1 MKVLHTIRD
10 TPPNP
15 HGLCALSITH
25 DNCLLAYPG
34 SAHNGEVQIFD
45 ADQLVSKSRGWSWE
59 ATSTSLPFIAEED
72 TIMTSSKRPRKF
84 GLKAE
89 KELIFVRD
97 FCVFPSHRGF
107 KDAATQVEEFLCPY
121 MATFCMIEATDASL
135 QNFCFSYPTV
145 NPFFFVECFFVKKY

>member
-72 TIMTSSKRPRKF
+72 TIMTSSKRLRKF

-107 KDAATQVEEFLCPY
+107 KDAA

-145 NPFFFVECFFVKKY
+145 NPFFVVCFFVKKY